1 MLRAYKITDI
11 PLSFNFFDH
20 SESKSLVQDLFVV
33 EHLGSLHSDAAEVFN
48 NKIKMKGSDEYNRNI
63 KESLDGTREAL
74 EKCGLRFKLSLSDL
88 FPSEDQESFMIS

>member
-11 PLSFNFFDH
+11 P
-20 SESKSLVQDLFVV
+20 KSLVQDLFVV
-33 EHLGSLHSDAAEVFN
+33 EHHEKKIGSLHSDAAEVFN